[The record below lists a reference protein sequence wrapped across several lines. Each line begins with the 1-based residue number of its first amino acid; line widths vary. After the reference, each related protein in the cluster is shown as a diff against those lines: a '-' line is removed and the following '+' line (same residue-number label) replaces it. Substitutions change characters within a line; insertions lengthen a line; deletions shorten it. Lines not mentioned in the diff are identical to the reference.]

1 MRLRETQERFWR
13 LITAPEGVEKGL
25 GQLGI
30 QPADLETIICSD
42 ERRTA
47 VERLDIYANM
57 YFWRILDVLRD
68 LYPRT
73 TVVLGDGAFHNLV
86 TDYLLSHPSS
96 HPSLSRVGA
105 QLPRFLRERPDAA
118 RPWLADLA
126 ELELAR
132 NEVFDLADAEPL
144 TIDVLRELPPEQ
156 FGSLELPLIPA
167 CRILR
172 LGWAVDDAW
181 DRAEPPE
188 GEGASTEEAR
198 EIDPPAEGERAILV
212 WRGGF
217 NVDDIY
223 HRALD
228 GREAEALGLLEK
240 GTTFGLVCEWL
251 ARALPEDEA
260 PQVAFALLAQWVQDG
275 IIRSTL

>member
-1 MRLRETQERFWR
+1 MRLRDTQERFWQ

-30 QPADLETIICSD
+30 RPADLEAIICSD

-73 TVVLGDGAFHNLV
+73 VVVLGDGAFHNLV
-86 TDYLLSHPSS
+86 TDYLLAYPSS

-105 QLPRFLRERPDAA
+105 RLPRFLRERPDPE

-132 NEVFDLADAEPL
+132 NEVFDLKDSEPL
-144 TIDVLRELPPEQ
+144 TIDVLRELPPER
-156 FGSLELPLIPA
+156 FASLELPLIPA
-167 CRILR
+167 CRVLR
-172 LGWAVDDAW
+172 LGWAADDAW

-188 GEGASTEEAR
+188 GEGASTANAR
-198 EIDPPAEGERAILV
+198 EIEWPEEGGRVIMV

-217 NVDDIY
+217 SVDDIY

-228 GREAEALGLLEK
+228 EREADAVALLEK

-260 PQVAFALLAQWVQDG
+260 PQAAFALLAQWAQDG
-275 IIRSTL
+275 VIRSTL